1 MLEDLDYREL
11 AARLQVSPAV
21 ARKRVSRGA
30 HPAETH
36 PTRRSRPMA
45 LLPEVEHALLDAIA
59 RDHAARRRTR
69 PRVRA
74 SSLRLPAVALLALL
88 GATTI
93 ALAASGVILTGS
105 NVPTP
110 GHLRPGYELG
120 VPTRGGSEL
129 LALRAPDP
137 AGGLPWGMR
146 IVRTTRGYLC
156 VQIARVQDGT
166 LGELGIDGAFH
177 DDGRF
182 HSLAADALGAQLA
195 FGVDCELSGRSGFA
209 AAIAGLPKAQSAASH
224 TSAKVSGAS
233 LREISFGLL
242 GEHARKIAYRSEEGV
257 KTADV
262 LPGLGAYL
270 VVQRA
275 THGSQVGEASESSAP
290 EGDPVD
296 PDGTLTAIT
305 YSYGKRTC
313 EVIGHGNALGACGF
327 TEGPLKAKPLPVV
340 HVPLRVQLEVHD
352 HTITAA
358 YLVFRAPYP
367 VTSAAESYWPMRTDA
382 EGSSPEKAST
392 TTSRRGRP
400 CISASSRS
408 SPVPARAPCRSSLN
422 TRAASTTTS
431 PSPHWQGDGP
441 HPARRPFTTALA
453 PSRQAPARS

>member
-1 MLEDLDYREL
+1 M
-11 AARLQVSPAV
+11 
-21 ARKRVSRGA
+21 
-30 HPAETH
+30 T
-36 PTRRSRPMA
+36 

-69 PRVRA
+69 LARLRA
-74 SSLRLPAVALLALL
+74 SSLRLPAVALLVLL
-88 GATTI
+88 GTTTI

-182 HSLAADALGAQLA
+182 HPLPADALGAQLA
-195 FGVDCELSGRSGFA
+195 FGVNCELSARSGFA
-209 AAIAGLPKAQSAASH
+209 AAIAGLPQSAASH
-224 TSAKVSGAS
+224 TSAEVSGAS

-257 KTADV
+257 KTAKV

-270 VVQRA
+270 IVQRA
-275 THGSQVGEASESSAP
+275 THGSRVGEASESSAP

-296 PDGTLTAIT
+296 PHGTLTAIT

-352 HTITAA
+352 HTIAAA

-367 VTSAAESYWPMRTDA
+367 VTSAAENYSADA
-382 EGSSPEKAST
+382 YGCRGIFTGEGVHHDVAKGAILHLSIVPELSNT
-392 TTSRRGRP
+392 
-400 CISASSRS
+400 CSRS
-408 SPVPARAPCRSSLN
+408 VQIQLEYTRSIDGNLAFTPLGKVTVHIARGEHS
-422 TRAASTTTS
+422 
-431 PSPHWQGDGP
+431 
-441 HPARRPFTTALA
+441 RPLSHLRGKVLREAN
-453 PSRQAPARS
+453 